1 MFRHVIERVWSL
13 DLKCYKFKRFIVS
26 FIFDNVKHIKQD
38 VSKKDN
44 GRETCKGCKKEQ
56 KAKNGHLYRKSRSK
70 TRSRES
76 HKIEHFY
83 LLFHCTAGVLGPST
97 TIDRPIDLAIFC
109 PKSAPI
115 FFLRNIFVQNSI
127 AHLRFQT
134 KNAIKDYINITNHFF

>member
-76 HKIEHFY
+76 QNLTFLPAVSLHCRGFRSFY
-83 LLFHCTAGVLGPST
+83 NDWQANRLGNFLSKK
-97 TIDRPIDLAIFC
+97 C
-109 PKSAPI
+109 PN
-115 FFLRNIFVQNSI
+115 FFLCNIFVQTSI

-134 KNAIKDYINITNHFF
+134 KNAIKDYIKITNQFF